1 MGVNIGVKVA
11 ATGVIALCLV
21 LAFLSFLFGS
31 SFDNSTMYSAGNTF
45 VTLAI
50 ALIAIF
56 IIAAAMGVKIR
67 FG

>member
-21 LAFLSFLFGS
+21 LAFLSFIFGS
-31 SFDNSTMYSAGNTF
+31 SFDNPTMYNVGNTF
-45 VTLAI
+45 VNLAI

-56 IIAAAMGVKIR
+56 IVAAAMGIKIR